1 MCRVPVAAG
10 AKPIRAAENRPDSMR
25 LVGRFMMFMM
35 NNRDSSYLSLPEEQ
49 GGQQRH
55 LVNNCW
61 HHSSLTLITGAWIDG
76 LQVSSAGFWDSREK
90 TQESPALYQLK
101 FIYGETGAVVAATS
115 TPLKENTRRNIT

>member
-25 LVGRFMMFMM
+25 LVVRFMMFMM

-49 GGQQRH
+49 GGGQQRH

-115 TPLKENTRRNIT
+115 TPLK